1 MYMLCWYTLIYVC
14 NTGVATRQHSNNTLI
29 QCVRVDC
36 RQPSNYRSCCKWKV
50 PFLRY
55 PIGYSN
61 FLITHWNLL
70 DKTPLDPSNRF
81 DTIHR
86 WSEVTESMVIK
97 LSPFCGY
104 NMTMC
109 GGNERRFIAL
119 FKYNRIKWY
128 KTMFL
133 WSLTDQQ
140 SVFKRY
146 DSKKHLWEF

>member
-1 MYMLCWYTLIYVC
+1 MLFMTWRILQAFKLFSLRGVEKCYAILLSYHTCTCFADIRWYMFATLVLPL
-14 NTGVATRQHSNNTLI
+14 GNTLI

-61 FLITHWNLL
+61 FLITHWNLF

-104 NMTMC
+104 NMPMC

-119 FKYNRIKWY
+119 FK
-128 KTMFL
+128 
-133 WSLTDQQ
+133 
-140 SVFKRY
+140 
-146 DSKKHLWEF
+146 